1 MNLVSIKNFILDTL
15 FPPHCVNCG
24 KEGSYLCE
32 DCQSL
37 IEVLEN
43 LYCPVCKKRLPI
55 LNHTISRAC
64 PGVKKSRYG
73 VCKECKNRTKLNGLY
88 FAAAYQNQIVKKLI
102 SQFKY
107 GPLIKEL
114 ANPLSNLII
123 THFQLLTQHL
133 FLKGAGLNQV
143 PRQNLEE
150 PSAQRLECSA
160 YGTGRFGAGF
170 LLVPVPLHKK
180 KLKQRGFNQAE
191 EIAKKLS
198 EALKISL
205 VADLLIKVKETLPQV
220 GLPMEERKENLKGVF
235 AIKNF
240 TPTPNFGV
248 GASKIL
254 LVDDVYTT
262 GSTMEECA
270 EVLKKAGAKEVWG
283 VVAARE

>member
-1 MNLVSIKNFILDTL
+1 MGYERIKNFILDTL

-37 IEVLEN
+37 IEILEN

-55 LNHTISRAC
+55 LNYTISDLPFQIFRRKTWK
-64 PGVKKSRYG
+64 GT
-73 VCKECKNRTKLNGLY
+73 CKECKNRTKLNGLY

-123 THFQLLTQHL
+123 THFQLLAQHL
-133 FLKGAGLNQV
+133 FSKGAGLNQV
-143 PRQNLEE
+143 PYQNSEKSSTKNLVGGHE
-150 PSAQRLECSA
+150 A
-160 YGTGRFGAGF
+160 GRFGAEF

-205 VADLLIKVKETLPQV
+205 VTDLLIKVKETLPQV
-220 GLPMEERKENLKGVF
+220 GLSMEERKENLKGVF
-235 AIKNF
+235 WIKNESEIK
-240 TPTPNFGV
+240 NR
-248 GASKIL
+248 KIL

-283 VVAARE
+283 VAVARE